1 MALPKVNELP
11 KFLVTLPSNN
21 KTVTCR
27 PFMVKEQKLLL
38 IALES
43 RDPKQM
49 LMAVLDMINSCIYE
63 DVDVKSWP
71 TFDVEYTF
79 TQLRLNSVGETTNI
93 TLPCSKCE
101 TGNDVTI
108 DLSEVKINLD
118 DANTKIKLTDKFTL
132 NMKYPNFETVIT
144 KEDVSDDATAAEN
157 LMNAIKMSL
166 HSLDTEEEQIL
177 FADETEDSIDTFL
190 ENLTGGQFEDI
201 MKFINEL
208 PTLKHDV
215 NFTCSSCGHENT
227 LTLRG
232 LQDFF

>member
-1 MALPKVNELP
+1 
-11 KFLVTLPSNN
+11 
-21 KTVTCR
+21 
-27 PFMVKEQKLLL
+27 
-38 IALES
+38 
-43 RDPKQM
+43 M

-101 TGNDVTI
+101 AGNDVTI